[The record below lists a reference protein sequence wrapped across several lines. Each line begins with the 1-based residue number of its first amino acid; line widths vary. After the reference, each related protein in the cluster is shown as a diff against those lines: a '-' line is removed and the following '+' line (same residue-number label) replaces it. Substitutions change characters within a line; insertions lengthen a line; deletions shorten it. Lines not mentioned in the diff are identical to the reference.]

1 MAHPR
6 RRCRRVPTGVQT
18 VREDWYDALVLARL
32 STFQVKDHVVCG
44 RLSPMEENTM
54 TVKDLKEMISDLP
67 DDQELKMDTDDEVEF
82 DIEFIERGD
91 YVGVRTNDNH

>member
-1 MAHPR
+1 
-6 RRCRRVPTGVQT
+6 
-18 VREDWYDALVLARL
+18 
-32 STFQVKDHVVCG
+32 
-44 RLSPMEENTM
+44 M